1 MRKDL
6 RVALQNLVSPP
17 FSNLNYPASP
27 TNFFLFQPSGEE
39 EWQYH
44 PPCGPLAHSTL
55 LFPSIATSS
64 IQFNPIF
71 QLFASRKYHLFG
83 PIQADLPLPLQQRFF
98 CAEWY
103 AFARD
108 VRSNYLPQ
116 FGAISL
122 RIKESQVEVP
132 ASAIPSEVA
141 YHLLAFIDFVDTL
154 SLNLPAM
161 DMMRGLNGEYAKCL
175 IYQGIGDEVKAVE
188 AARRLLVSTRCRL
201 SEFHVSAD
209 VRTILPAFVG
219 CACLLQYGR
228 LTEAE
233 RNYDLLELYVPF
245 FASAQDALSL
255 LRAYKASL
263 LPVATAPESSASP
276 PSPSSESADQQV
288 PLLYLPA
295 KRFQLDGSDSPGPF
309 LDLLEDDSFEDSV

>member
-1 MRKDL
+1 MLILQSKIAQALFEGVKVSSGIERLRKAFAIGFLKTCFEESPEMRKDL

-17 FSNLNYPASP
+17 FTNLNYLASP

-71 QLFASRKYHLFG
+71 QLFAWRKYHLFG

-161 DMMRGLNGEYAKCL
+161 DMVRGLNGEYAKCL

-188 AARRLLVSTRCRL
+188 AARRLLVNFT
-201 SEFHVSAD
+201 
-209 VRTILPAFVG
+209 
-219 CACLLQYGR
+219 
-228 LTEAE
+228 
-233 RNYDLLELYVPF
+233 
-245 FASAQDALSL
+245 SAQM
-255 LRAYKASL
+255 
-263 LPVATAPESSASP
+263 
-276 PSPSSESADQQV
+276 
-288 PLLYLPA
+288 
-295 KRFQLDGSDSPGPF
+295 
-309 LDLLEDDSFEDSV
+309 